1 MADPRHQ
8 RSRKP
13 IRSAPRRRID
23 PLIGR
28 DEEIDLLLRR
38 WEQIR
43 SGEGRLMLIS
53 GEPGIGKSRL
63 VRALEDGLADG
74 AVLSFYSSP
83 NYQESPLYPVIT
95 QLERAAGFRR
105 DDTREQRRAKFA
117 SMVHP
122 SIGDEA
128 TALIA
133 DLLSVSTGDQR
144 SPDNLTPQP
153 RKERTLEAVITQLTA
168 RAREQPVLAVFED
181 AHWMDPTSR
190 DLLDLL
196 VDRARN
202 LPVLLLVTYRPDF
215 SPP

>member
-1 MADPRHQ
+1 
-8 RSRKP
+8 
-13 IRSAPRRRID
+13 
-23 PLIGR
+23 
-28 DEEIDLLLRR
+28 
-38 WEQIR
+38 
-43 SGEGRLMLIS
+43 MLIS

-105 DDTREQRRAKFA
+105 DDPREQRRAKFA

-144 SPDNLTPQP
+144 SPDNLNPQP

>member
-1 MADPRHQ
+1 
-8 RSRKP
+8 
-13 IRSAPRRRID
+13 
-23 PLIGR
+23 
-28 DEEIDLLLRR
+28 
-38 WEQIR
+38 
-43 SGEGRLMLIS
+43 
-53 GEPGIGKSRL
+53 
-63 VRALEDGLADG
+63 
-74 AVLSFYSSP
+74 
-83 NYQESPLYPVIT
+83 
-95 QLERAAGFRR
+95 
-105 DDTREQRRAKFA
+105 
-117 SMVHP
+117 MVHP